1 MKWCRQLLTAVVVT
15 ALAVSSAFA
24 QGTTTSAIT
33 GTVTDPGGGVIPGAT
48 VNVTGE
54 AGVKVDVVTNAEGQ
68 FSVPALT
75 PGTYKVTVTLQG
87 FKTAIVENV
96 RVIAGNPT
104 NVAVKMEVGRLE
116 ENVTVKAVLSSSTLR
131 PRRCRPRSMRI
142 S

>member
-1 MKWCRQLLTAVVVT
+1 MKWCRQLLTAVIVT

-54 AGVKVDVVTNAEGQ
+54 AGVKVDVITNAEGQ

-104 NVAVKMEVGRLE
+104 NVAEDGGR
-116 ENVTVKAVLSSSTLR
+116 TT
-131 PRRCRPRSMRI
+131 RRERHRAQQL
-142 S
+142 

>member
-1 MKWCRQLLTAVVVT
+1 MKWCKQLLTAVIVT
-15 ALAVSSAFA
+15 ALAVSPAFG

-33 GTVTDPGGGVIPGAT
+33 GTVTDSGGGVIPGAT

-54 AGVKVDVVTNAEGQ
+54 AGIKADVVTNAEGQ

-116 ENVTVKAVLSSSTLR
+116 ENVTVRHRAA
-131 PRRCRPRSMRI
+131 PA
-142 S
+142 